1 MSRKSILL
9 LAAVGIVAFA
19 ASLTYRY
26 LMSAPAPAESPAV
39 IEVPIAEP
47 TVEDED
53 DAAAGVSA
61 LLETY
66 GEDLPPE
73 VLEDLETADFDELF
87 NDDPDPTFE
96 EDLLII
102 DQGDSSRYVT
112 VQDQIDAEI
121 REQRARDAS
130 LNASAFVG
138 DERLQMIGVL
148 GAYAGEGNTEAVA
161 ELRRVLQS
169 TDGDLRADALEAIAE
184 LLPSSDAVPP
194 YSEEPLSDT
203 EVERLIEALQGSES
217 S

>member
-9 LAAVGIVAFA
+9 LTAAGVVAFA

-26 LMSAPAPAESPAV
+26 LMSVPGPTESPAAV
-39 IEVPIAEP
+39 EAPIAEAI
-47 TVEDED
+47 VED

-73 VLEDLETADFDELF
+73 LLEDLETADFDELF
-87 NDDPDPTFE
+87 NDDPDPAFE

-121 REQRARDAS
+121 REQRTRDAS